1 MKIVLTN
8 DDGYGSE
15 EIKVLKEAL
24 RKEGYDVT
32 LVAPVSNESWG
43 GTTLQ
48 ASANKTRLVSR
59 GFQEYS
65 LECVDVIFRNGNPW
79 PASPVQ
85 CYLVGEY
92 IVPDMKLLVS
102 GMNIGQ
108 NTEGSSLF
116 SGTVGAVYAGIS
128 RVIGSKSHP
137 SIAFSLGENAS
148 PERRLEAAKIAVK
161 IVNFLVKKTPIL
173 PPGVGLNINIP
184 GGLPNGKQIKIKG
197 LSINRA
203 GGVYNIPGVG
213 DDNYIITS
221 REGDIFTADDVYR
234 DPIKDIP
241 YSDNTALNEG
251 YVTITPIVADTTA
264 NICSFKQVCEI
275 FSPIL
280 KKNKICKN
288 LDTLKHSVAQE
299 LKRRNSF

>member
-8 DDGYGSE
+8 DDGYKTE

-24 RKEGYDVT
+24 RNKGYDVT
-32 LVAPVSNESWG
+32 VVAPVSNESWG

-65 LECVDVIFRNGNPW
+65 LECEDVIFKNGDPW

-92 IVPDMKLLVS
+92 IVPEMKLLIS

-128 RVIGSKSHP
+128 RVIGNKSHP

-148 PERRLEAAKIAVK
+148 PKRRLEAADIAVK
-161 IVNFLVKKTPIL
+161 IVDFLIKKNSIL
-173 PPGVGLNINIP
+173 PKGIGLNINIP
-184 GGLPNGKQIKIKG
+184 GGLPNGNQIKIKG

-213 DDNYIITS
+213 DDNYVITS

-234 DPIKDIP
+234 DPINDIP
-241 YSDNTALNEG
+241 YSDNTDLNEG

-264 NICSFKQVCEI
+264 NICSFKQICKI

-288 LDTLKHSVAQE
+288 LDCLKHSVAQE
-299 LKRRNSF
+299 LKLRNSL